1 MHIDVRL
8 AYYVYVILCEN
19 GNYYTGY
26 TKNVEMRFRQHKRGV
41 GARYTKM
48 NKPKKV
54 VHVEKYYTRREA
66 VQREREIKS
75 LTHRRKQALAES
87 IRRAS
92 A

>member
-8 AYYVYVILCEN
+8 AYFVYVILCEN

-26 TKNVEMRFRQHKRGV
+26 TKNVEMRFRQHKRGI
-41 GARYTKM
+41 GARYTRM

-54 VHVEKYYTRREA
+54 VHVEKYQTRREA

-75 LTHRRKQALAES
+75 LSHRRKQALAES
-87 IRRAS
+87 IHRVS
-92 A
+92 T